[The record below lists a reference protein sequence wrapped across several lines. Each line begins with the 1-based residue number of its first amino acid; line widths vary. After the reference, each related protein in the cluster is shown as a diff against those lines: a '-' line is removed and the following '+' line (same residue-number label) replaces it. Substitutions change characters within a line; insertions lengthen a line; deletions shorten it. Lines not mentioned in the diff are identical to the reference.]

1 MVIYRLYLSI
11 KANSKQ
17 YQTVILDKKQNNNS
31 YYRLDSITMINTKI
45 PTPKII
51 FFDIDDTLSR
61 NGEIAPHNKAT
72 LEALAKTDIKL
83 VISTGRSKPIL
94 PLDILALLE
103 ADVLD
108 AIICMNG
115 QYSFDNERVI
125 SDYPLS
131 SEQAATISELCR
143 SSDLVYKFDSATH
156 VVWSDE
162 HDWQTTYHDRI
173 KSCSMIDPE
182 YCHFNTV
189 YQCSVFFDEQDQKM
203 QDVDFVKHQLK
214 LVHWHQIVGD
224 ILPIDASKARGILDV
239 CEHFGVDATDCMA
252 FGDGLND
259 LEMFDLVGYAVAM
272 GDAKDELKERADF
285 VTGTIEEHGIQA
297 VLNHFHI
304 D

>member
-1 MVIYRLYLSI
+1 
-11 KANSKQ
+11 
-17 YQTVILDKKQNNNS
+17 
-31 YYRLDSITMINTKI
+31 MINSQTL
-45 PTPKII
+45 TPKII

-61 NGEIAPHNKAT
+61 NGEIALHNQAT

-94 PLDILALLE
+94 PLDIVALLE
-103 ADVLD
+103 ANVLD

-115 QYSFDNERVI
+115 QYSFDNQHVI

-131 SEQAATISELCR
+131 IQQSATIANLCK
-143 SSDLVYKFDSATH
+143 SSALTYKFDSATH
-156 VVWSDE
+156 IVWSDAHE
-162 HDWQTTYHDRI
+162 WQNRYHDAI
-173 KSCSMIDPE
+173 KDCSLIDPE
-182 YCHFNTV
+182 YCQANTV
-189 YQCSVFFDEQDQKM
+189 YQCSVFFDNQEEKM
-203 QDVDFVKHQLK
+203 QNVDFAKHNLK
-214 LVHWHQIVGD
+214 LVHWHEIVGD

-239 CEHFGVDATDCMA
+239 CAHFGVDAADCMA

-272 GDAKDELKERADF
+272 GDAKPELKARANH